1 LGRIPNPS
9 GSSAGPTLSG
19 ERSVLSRAQITGFWA
34 AWTGWALD
42 GMDSFIFALVL
53 SPALTELLPKSG
65 MDGSPANVGMVGSI
79 LFALF
84 LVGWGLAFVWG
95 PIADRFGRSRVL
107 AASVVVYAV
116 FTGAAALSHNVWQL
130 GLFRLLAGIGIGGEW
145 ALAGTYVA
153 EAWPEDRRKM
163 GAGYLQTGYYTGFF
177 LAAALNFTV
186 GAHFGWRAMFLC
198 GLAPVLL
205 ALYIMLKVKEPDKW
219 ARSAAEVSIRS
230 SSPLA
235 QIFGAPYRRRTIVN
249 AALLTVAIIGLWAGA
264 VYEPSAIITVAKKQG
279 MNAVA
284 ALRTASL
291 GTALLSIGT
300 ILGCLMVPIL
310 AERIGRGKTLGLYFI
325 GMAYCIWLGFG
336 WAFYLP
342 NGLVPFIAVLFFL
355 GFFGGNFAVFSLWL
369 PEQYGTAVRATA
381 FAFTTSFGRLI
392 GAGVN
397 FLLGT
402 AIHNY
407 GSIPAGK
414 RSRCWSFHSQRKP
427 RVCGSRTSQR
437 STRDRYGRLR
447 QRPDEPLER
456 SIREGDETMKPT
468 PLPLLVPFLWPS
480 SVLAQPVPQQPS
492 SPHVWR
498 PSQKTDAAATFTYTR
513 FALVGTFVTPRHD

>member
-1 LGRIPNPS
+1 MSGIPNPS
-9 GSSAGPTLSG
+9 ATAAPTLAG
-19 ERSVLSRAQITGFWA
+19 KRSVLSRAQITGFWA
-34 AWTGWALD
+34 AWTGWTLD
-42 GMDSFIFALVL
+42 GMDSFIYALVL

-95 PIADRFGRSRVL
+95 PIADRFGRTRVL
-107 AASVVVYAV
+107 AASVLVYAV

-198 GLAPVLL
+198 GLVPVLL
-205 ALYIMLKVKEPDKW
+205 SLYIIFKVKEPEKW
-219 ARSAAEVSIRS
+219 AKSAAQALTKT

-235 QIFGAPYRRRTIVN
+235 QIFGAQYRRRTIVN

-264 VYEPSAIITVAKKQG
+264 VYEPSAIITLAKKQG

-284 ALRTASL
+284 AVRTASL
-291 GTALLSIGT
+291 GTGLLSIGT
-300 ILGCLMVPIL
+300 ILGCLLVPIL
-310 AERIGRGKTLGLYFI
+310 AERIGRRKTLALFFV
-325 GMAYCIWLGFG
+325 GMACCIWLSFG

-355 GFFGGNFAVFSLWL
+355 GFFGGNFAVYSLWL

-407 GSIPAGK
+407 GSMGVPVATTALAFLLG
-414 RSRCWSFHSQRKP
+414 
-427 RVCGSRTSQR
+427 
-437 STRDRYGRLR
+437 
-447 QRPDEPLER
+447 
-456 SIREGDETMKPT
+456 
-468 PLPLLVPFLWPS
+468 LLVIPFAVETKGMRLP
-480 SVLAQPVPQQPS
+480 
-492 SPHVWR
+492 
-498 PSQKTDAAATFTYTR
+498 D
-513 FALVGTFVTPRHD
+513 